1 MPPPTPFNNNS
12 RRQRSKAATTTTATT
27 LRSELPLPTIT
38 MASRWTAVIVGLVGV
53 DRCSCARRAL
63 RRRRPVGATRLLRG
77 TTLRRSARGCRSRRE
92 TNPSFIYDFSFSGR
106 HRPTARTLAGLFLPL
121 NTRGS
126 EFVVTLSVPQSVY
139 NSPPR
144 CSCLSL
150 VVHTHTKNQ
159 SSSLTHS
166 LASPRALAS

>member
-27 LRSELPLPTIT
+27 LRSELPLPTTT
-38 MASRWTAVIVGLVGV
+38 MASRWTAVTVGRVGV

-92 TNPSFIYDFSFSGR
+92 TNPSFTYDFSFSGR

-126 EFVVTLSVPQSVY
+126 EFVVTLSLFHNLYIIPHHAVAV
-139 NSPPR
+139 
-144 CSCLSL
+144 SL
-150 VVHTHTKNQ
+150 ESFIHTHENPKFVAR
-159 SSSLTHS
+159 S